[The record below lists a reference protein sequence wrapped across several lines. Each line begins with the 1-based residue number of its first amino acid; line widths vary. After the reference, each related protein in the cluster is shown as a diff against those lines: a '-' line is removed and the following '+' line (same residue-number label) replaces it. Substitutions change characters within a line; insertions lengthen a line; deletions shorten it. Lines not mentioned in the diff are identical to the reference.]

1 MINIQNYTPTPGPTP
16 SDPPDWTTAIQQAI
30 YDANSTGKPETIYFP
45 PGLYKISDTIQVL
58 KKDAGTTYLSYASP
72 TFACRLEGENAGSV
86 TVYIDDPNWP
96 EEKVLFEFAYISK
109 NGDFSNTGL
118 KNITIKGKVISVDP
132 QTGEANYAKI
142 GRAIEVNTINYGIF
156 ENIRIYGFKVGVSL
170 YNNNAGALVQP
181 SDKGWSEFN
190 QFQYIVLR
198 HNRIGIKMEQGLGKD
213 SFHGNK
219 FSSILL
225 DIGIGGTGIK
235 IERNA
240 VYYNAVLDI
249 NAFGASNL
257 DGSDASTLIHSD
269 GFADR
274 LSGSITLEN
283 GGSTATKITGFGT
296 FWFDGKI
303 QLAGGSLQYVPLSP
317 PPGFGIPHPGQPN
330 FCFDN
335 YWFPNPS
342 AGSGI
347 GSMVQAQLFK
357 ESSLN
362 SLSPMVF
369 GIKKA
374 DVEAIGLNTFM
385 GAESTPTTQENGVY
399 ITRSPWQGGP
409 ETIEKGFFLDSRGNS
424 IQSFARPEQGGFN
437 LTTETGFRIL
447 FGKEKF
453 DREHQPGIVWREI
466 FKVGRLISG
475 RFYISQGLH
484 KNVWAPSAVWD
495 IHAGPNCPVKAI
507 LVQESGG
514 WVPPGTSGPPNG
526 FLEQIVM
533 EVDMVK
539 FKETNGKYPMVVKLG
554 IDCQSYDFELYY
566 HFTGLLLE

>member
-1 MINIQNYTPTPGPTP
+1 MLND
-16 SDPPDWTTAIQQAI
+16 SSDWTTAIQAAI
-30 YDANSTGKPETIYFP
+30 YDANTTGRPETIYFP

-86 TVYIDDPNWP
+86 TVYIDDINWP
-96 EEKVLFEFAYISK
+96 EEKVLFEFAYLSK
-109 NGDFSNTGL
+109 NGDFSTTGL

-132 QTGEANYAKI
+132 ESGEPNYAKI
-142 GRAIEVNTINYGIF
+142 GRAIEVNTVNYGIF

-170 YNNNAGALVQP
+170 YNNNPGATP
-181 SDKGWSEFN
+181 TTNKGWSEFN

-198 HNRIGIKMEQGLGKD
+198 KNSIGIKMDKGLGEG

-235 IERNA
+235 IQEN
-240 VYYNAVLDI
+240 VHYYNAVLDI
-249 NAFGASNL
+249 NAFGASNP
-257 DGSDASTLIHSD
+257 DGSDASTIVYSNGIAD
-269 GFADR
+269 G
-274 LSGSITLEN
+274 LSGNITLEN
-283 GGSTATKITGFGT
+283 DGSTATKITGYGT

-303 QLAGGSLQYVPLSP
+303 QLAGGSLVYAPLAP
-317 PPGFGIPHPGQPN
+317 PFGFEIPYPAQPN
-330 FCFDN
+330 FCFN
-335 YWFPNPS
+335 NFWFPDS
-342 AGSGI
+342 QAGNVFGKI
-347 GSMVQAQLFK
+347 TQAGMFK

-362 SLSPMVF
+362 SLSPMVY

-374 DVEAIGLNTFM
+374 DVEALGLNTFH
-385 GAESTPTTQENGVY
+385 GAISTSTTQENGVY
-399 ITRSPWQGGP
+399 ITRSPWLGGP
-409 ETIEKGFFLDSRGNS
+409 ETIEKGFFLESSGNS
-424 IQSFARPEQGGFN
+424 IQSFASPEQGGFN
-437 LTTETGFRIL
+437 LTTETGFWIL

-453 DREHQPGIVWREI
+453 DRNHQGGVVWKEI
-466 FKVGRLISG
+466 FLVGRLISG
-475 RFYISQGLH
+475 RFYISQGLQ
-484 KNVWAPSAVWD
+484 KNVFAPSAVWD

-539 FKETNGKYPMVVKLG
+539 FKLTNGKEPMVVKLG